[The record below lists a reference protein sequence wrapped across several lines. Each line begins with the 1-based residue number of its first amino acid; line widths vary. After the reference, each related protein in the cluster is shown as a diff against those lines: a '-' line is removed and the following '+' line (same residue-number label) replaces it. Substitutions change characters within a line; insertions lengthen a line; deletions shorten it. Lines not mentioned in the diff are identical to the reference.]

1 MSGFS
6 ICSKLVGCTS
16 AIVLLIGAPAWA
28 QIVVPDGD
36 TLVVT
41 TDTSTTEQI
50 NLGDGSSL
58 IVESGSA
65 TFVGDVI
72 VDTNDGT
79 SVSVENNGAITA
91 NGGRAINV
99 QGSTLALDNSGVI
112 SATAIGVLAENLS
125 LLHNRSSGSIQ
136 GGLFG
141 VGILSETI
149 SILNEG
155 SISGDSGIASAGTL
169 ERLVNRGLVT
179 GSNGDG
185 IQADQVTL
193 LENLG
198 TVEGQ
203 DNGVFLQ
210 LELETLINSGTI
222 LGATG
227 HGINLTNSGAT
238 ILNEGAIEAAQIG
251 IRVTDSLGVLVNSG
265 TIRGGTDGVRIQD
278 ALSDLA
284 NEGTIVGQSGYG
296 ILVEAGAVQTVI
308 NSGSIYGMGSDGLSV
323 EGISGFLHNTG
334 TIQGEVNG
342 VFVNGDLEVVRNSGT
357 IRGLSSQGLEA
368 GDIGTILNSGL
379 IESINNSNGIHATSV
394 QNLSNSGAIK
404 GANHGVSVSNL
415 HTLNNSGQI
424 SGANRAVSANGG
436 INVLN
441 NSGTIIG
448 NDRAISSNGLDVL
461 ENSGTIIGANY
472 AVRVLGG
479 AGTNLILRQG
489 SNIQGRL
496 LIDGPVAFVSDPA
509 MNLDLTFEEAT
520 ISVENTSGAPYVLNG
535 QNLVVV
541 DPSGFNGT
549 DLFANDLTRSVLDV
563 VSSTGARIPLT
574 TQEPGTERN
583 VWISGFGG
591 QNQVS
596 GTGVLQDS
604 YGGLVGGVDL
614 PSASGSVF
622 GLFGGFGTGDISAD
636 NSGNTL
642 DTDAVF
648 AGGYYHRDFGSK
660 FLRASLVGGQL
671 SSSGSRDVFNNLATG
686 GVETASS
693 DYDGYFVSPSIELG
707 ARFDNLLA
715 NKPLLASLQLSYL
728 HLSED
733 GYTETGVANPVTV
746 DDSQSD
752 YLNARA
758 QITLPHEVSLGAG
771 PNALLEFTAGIDGQ
785 FAMGDTSRKA
795 SVLGSDIELDPI
807 YDDQLVRGFLG
818 GSFRKQTRDGRGL
831 FSIGA
836 DGFFGGSDDREIR
849 GTLSFQYVF

>member
-1 MSGFS
+1 MS
-6 ICSKLVGCTS
+6 KKTQLVT
-16 AIVLLIGAPAWA
+16 LIGSTSIAALISAGSGLA
-28 QIVVPDGD
+28 QVIVDPGD
-36 TLVVT
+36 TLIVGSGETINDEVILFDGSTLQVENGGIVVAPGST
-41 TDTSTTEQI
+41 ITEGAAGSSVNVVNNGQITATAFRAILLTSSALQVDNSGFITGQVSGIQTDTLISLRNDASGVI
-50 NLGDGSSL
+50 LGL
-58 IVESGSA
+58 GSA
-65 TFVGDVI
+65 GVV
-72 VDTNDGT
+72 VDDETETVTNDG
-79 SVSVENNGAITA
+79 VIRGGNFGFAGVGAIGSIHNSGLILGVDAT
-91 NGGRAINV
+91 GV
-99 QGSTLALDNSGVI
+99 QGFAEIGEIYNSGEVAGGIFAI
-112 SATAIGVLAENLS
+112 SSDSDV
-125 LLHNRSSGSIQ
+125 GSINNQ
-136 GGLFG
+136 GIVSGGL
-141 VGILSETI
+141 
-149 SILNEG
+149 
-155 SISGDSGIASAGTL
+155 DGIAIAGNVGTL
-169 ERLVNRGLVT
+169 ENDGLIEGLSRDGVSVGGQIGQFHNTGQILADTDAVT
-179 GSNGDG
+179 VDG
-185 IQADQVTL
+185 EISTF
-193 LENLG
+193 N
-198 TVEGQ
+198 
-203 DNGVFLQ
+203 
-210 LELETLINSGTI
+210 NSGTI
-222 LGATG
+222 SGG
-227 HGINLTNSGAT
+227 VNGIFANNSIVSFTNSGKISGGT
-238 ILNEGAIEAAQIG
+238 GEGLLSG
-251 IRVTDSLGVLVNSG
+251 DVNSFHN
-265 TIRGGTDGVRIQD
+265 TGVIASD
-278 ALSDLA
+278 NSSGALI
-284 NEGTIVGQSGYG
+284 G
-296 ILVEAGAVQTVI
+296 
-308 NSGSIYGMGSDGLSV
+308 SGSIGSIYNAGRIEGADHGLRTN
-323 EGISGFLHNTG
+323 GNIGDFQNHGTITGRNDAGFENNIVVSSFLNTG
-334 TIQGEVNG
+334 TISSDEQIG
-342 VFVNGDLEVVRNSGT
+342 V
-357 IRGLSSQGLEA
+357 
-368 GDIGTILNSGL
+368 
-379 IESINNSNGIHATSV
+379 
-394 QNLSNSGAIK
+394 
-404 GANHGVSVSNL
+404 
-415 HTLNNSGQI
+415 
-424 SGANRAVSANGG
+424 
-436 INVLN
+436 VLN
-441 NSGTIIG
+441 DAETFINSGTIIG
-448 NDRAISSNGLDVL
+448 DSIAFEINSS
-461 ENSGTIIGANY
+461 SGTDIF
-472 AVRVLGG
+472 
-479 AGTNLILRQG
+479 LRQG
-489 SNIQGRL
+489 SNIQG
-496 LIDGPVAFVSDPA
+496 LIAIEDIAGTSTLSTDPG
-509 MNLDLTFEEAT
+509 MNLDLTFS
-520 ISVENTSGAPYVLNG
+520 IDVPVVRDTSGSPYVVSG
-535 QNLVVV
+535 DTIVVV

-660 FLRASLVGGQL
+660 FLRASVVGGQL

-733 GYTETGVANPVTV
+733 GYTETGVANPVAV

-849 GTLSFQYVF
+849 GILSFQYVF